1 MGLIRGILDILMGT
15 QDDQSQEIADT
26 KEARELRQ
34 LAYAEGKL
42 LENSHWP
49 CLLGS

>member
-34 LAYAEGKL
+34 LAYTLRE
-42 LENSHWP
+42 S
-49 CLLGS
+49 C